1 MVYPVS
7 ITTNRWETSTSYG
20 AKTVVTYTMKCMETS
35 TPTSLN
41 MERKEMTIKKDV
53 KEPSQEE
60 TNGNDATDVTDLM
73 LKEYPTLMNSVKTHM
88 NVCFKLMARKQRMY
102 GMGNIGMNG
111 NQKLAL
117 LGIAIRLNDK
127 IQRLLNMI
135 DKDLDDNEE
144 SLIDTAQDI
153 TNYGAILN
161 TVLKDEWKK

>member
-1 MVYPVS
+1 
-7 ITTNRWETSTSYG
+7 
-20 AKTVVTYTMKCMETS
+20 
-35 TPTSLN
+35 
-41 MERKEMTIKKDV
+41 MTIKKDV

-60 TNGNDATDVTDLM
+60 TSGTDVTDLM

-88 NVCFKLMARKQRMY
+88 NVCFHLMARKQRMY

-111 NQKLAL
+111 NQKLDL

-144 SLIDTAQDI
+144 SLVDTAQDI